1 MLRTH
6 TCGQLNKKDVSQVV
20 ELAGWVHR
28 RRDHGGVIF
37 IDLRDRYGLTQ
48 VKFDPKIN
56 KKVHH
61 QAEALRTEWVI
72 KVNGKVK
79 PRPEGMINKKL
90 KTGEIEVEVEKLE
103 ILSKAKTLPFEIDEE
118 KAKVMKEETKMAYRY
133 LDLRKH
139 EVMGVMIKR
148 YEFIKFIRD
157 YLHKLNFVEVETP
170 VLGKSTPEGARDFL
184 VPSRLQPGQF
194 YALPQSPQQYKQL
207 LMIAGLDKYFQIA
220 RCFRDEDTRGDRQ
233 AEFTQLDLEMSFVE
247 TDDILD
253 LTQDLF
259 TRAVEELF
267 PEKEI
272 LFKPWP
278 RLDYDEVMLKYGIDK
293 PDLRFGLEIQDI
305 SKLVKNCGF
314 KVFTEAVQKG
324 GVVRAICASGAAK
337 FSRAQI
343 DALVESVKDYGAKG
357 LAYIIIDPASAKAM
371 AGRPSDA
378 KAMAGRP
385 SDAKAMAGR
394 QNNLKSPII
403 KFLGED
409 LAKKIIKQVGGN
421 PGDIIFFC
429 ADEKKIVCESLG
441 QLRLDLGKRLN
452 LIDPK
457 AIAFAFIVNF
467 PLFEEE
473 MEDGHY
479 APSHHMFTSPRREDI
494 KLLDKDPV
502 KVKSYQYD
510 MVGNGVE
517 LGGGSIRIHDRKLQE
532 KIFTLIGFDEKRRE
546 QFSHFLRAF
555 AFGVPPHGGIA
566 PGIDRILMVL
576 MDKLSIRDVMAFPKT
591 GDGRDLMM
599 EAPSEV
605 EEGQLKELGLK
616 LRKVQ

>member
-1 MLRTH
+1 
-6 TCGQLNKKDVSQVV
+6 
-20 ELAGWVHR
+20 
-28 RRDHGGVIF
+28 
-37 IDLRDRYGLTQ
+37 
-48 VKFDPKIN
+48 
-56 KKVHH
+56 
-61 QAEALRTEWVI
+61 
-72 KVNGKVK
+72 
-79 PRPEGMINKKL
+79 
-90 KTGEIEVEVEKLE
+90 
-103 ILSKAKTLPFEIDEE
+103 
-118 KAKVMKEETKMAYRY
+118 
-133 LDLRKH
+133 
-139 EVMGVMIKR
+139 
-148 YEFIKFIRD
+148 
-157 YLHKLNFVEVETP
+157 
-170 VLGKSTPEGARDFL
+170 
-184 VPSRLQPGQF
+184 
-194 YALPQSPQQYKQL
+194 
-207 LMIAGLDKYFQIA
+207 
-220 RCFRDEDTRGDRQ
+220 
-233 AEFTQLDLEMSFVE
+233 
-247 TDDILD
+247 
-253 LTQDLF
+253 
-259 TRAVEELF
+259 
-267 PEKEI
+267 
-272 LFKPWP
+272 
-278 RLDYDEVMLKYGIDK
+278 
-293 PDLRFGLEIQDI
+293 
-305 SKLVKNCGF
+305 
-314 KVFTEAVQKG
+314 
-324 GVVRAICASGAAK
+324 
-337 FSRAQI
+337 
-343 DALVESVKDYGAKG
+343 
-357 LAYIIIDPASAKAM
+357 
-371 AGRPSDA
+371 
-378 KAMAGRP
+378 
-385 SDAKAMAGR
+385 
-394 QNNLKSPII
+394 
-403 KFLGED
+403 
-409 LAKKIIKQVGGN
+409 VGGN

>member
-56 KKVHH
+56 KKIHH

-72 KVNGKVK
+72 KVKGKVK
-79 PRPEGMINKKL
+79 PRPDGMINKKL
-90 KTGEIEVEVEKLE
+90 KTGEIEVEADYLE
-103 ILSKAKTLPFEIDEE
+103 IFSKAKTLPFEIDEE
-118 KAKVMKEETKMAYRY
+118 KAKAVKEEIRMVYRY

-139 EVMGVMIKR
+139 EAMGVMIKR
-148 YEFIKFIRD
+148 HEFIKFIRD
-157 YLHKLNFVEVETP
+157 YLHKLNFVEIETP

-259 TRAVEELF
+259 TQAIEKLF

-343 DALVESVKDYGAKG
+343 DSLTESVKDYGAKG
-357 LAYIIIDPASAKAM
+357 LAYIVIDK
-371 AGRPSDA
+371 
-378 KAMAGRP
+378 
-385 SDAKAMAGR
+385 
-394 QNNLKSPII
+394 NNLKSPII

-409 LAKKIIKQVGGN
+409 LAKKIIKQVGGK

-494 KLLDKDPV
+494 KLLDKNPA

-532 KIFTLIGFDEKRRE
+532 KIFTLIGFSEKRKK
-546 QFSHFLRAF
+546 QFSHFLHAF

-576 MDKLSIRDVMAFPKT
+576 MDKSSIRDVMAFPKT

-599 EAPSEV
+599 EAPSEI
-605 EEGQLKELGLK
+605 EEEQLRELGLQ
-616 LRKVQ
+616 LRKK